1 MSTKKEN
8 KPLKQ
13 PVVTCRYLFIL
24 KDVEY
29 TNILYVEAENQEQA
43 EQKVYYNGW
52 IGWVRIVHLAYD
64 MQTVY
69 NGR

>member
-1 MSTKKEN
+1 MN
-8 KPLKQ
+8 NLPQKPQ
-13 PVVTCRYLFIL
+13 SCQTDVTCRYLFIF
-24 KDVEY
+24 KDGEY
-29 TNILYVEAENQEQA
+29 TNMVYVEAENQEQA
-43 EQKVYYNGW
+43 EQKVYDNGW